1 VGASLPVAKRER
13 HVLTH
18 LRRERSIRK
27 TLRLLARQ
35 RVVHV
40 MQGNVW
46 CIEKSMP
53 DDAQTQANLRTA
65 DLRGWAETLQGN
77 AIPDFRWTGTAVTP
91 SGVTVVYRLI
101 DGGWAML
108 QRVHMLNVMMA
119 FPTLIGAIAAVAALK
134 LTL

>member
-1 VGASLPVAKRER
+1 MF
-13 HVLTH
+13 TYW
-18 LRRERSIRK
+18 RRERSIRK

-46 CIEKSMP
+46 CIEKAIP
-53 DDAQTQANLRTA
+53 DDAETQANLRTA
-65 DLRGWAETLQGN
+65 DLRGWAEPLQGN
-77 AIPDFRWTGTAVTP
+77 AVPDFRWTGTGVTP
-91 SGVTVVYRLI
+91 SGVTVVYRLT

-108 QRVHMLNVMMA
+108 QRAHMLNIVVA
-119 FPTLIGAIAAVAALK
+119 LLTLIGAIAAVVALN